1 MGRLCFLNFFLCIVC
16 KEKKI
21 GNFGRFFGDFSVFDG
36 SGKKNPWKKS
46 TEKISAKNRK
56 NPTFSR
62 KNPIF
67 PEKIRFSPKFG
78 INSIL
83 GH

>member
-1 MGRLCFLNFFLCIVC
+1 MLLIS

-46 TEKISAKNRK
+46 TKKISAKNQK
-56 NPTFSR
+56 IPTFSR

-67 PEKIRFSPKFG
+67 LEIWDKFYFRSLRG
-78 INSIL
+78 KKLKTGAKQS
-83 GH
+83 